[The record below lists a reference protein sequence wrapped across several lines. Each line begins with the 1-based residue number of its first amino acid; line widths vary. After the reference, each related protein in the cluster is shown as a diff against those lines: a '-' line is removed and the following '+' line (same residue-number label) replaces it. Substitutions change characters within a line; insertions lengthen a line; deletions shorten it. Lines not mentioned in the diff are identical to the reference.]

1 MSNLPPLAALQWLIE
16 AGADEAIGSEP
27 GLQRWPK
34 TTPPLLPPR
43 APTPPAAP
51 AGANPAILRPS
62 QQPGQQSATGSQLS
76 VPSRVQ
82 AQDLEALKAELA
94 AFTGCPLRD
103 TATNLVFSDGNPAAK
118 IMLIGEAPGADEDRQ
133 GKPFVGVSGQLLDRM
148 LAGIGLDRSM
158 VFITN
163 VIYWRP
169 PGNRSPTEAELAACW
184 PFCARTIS
192 LLQPKFLIL
201 LGGVAAKT
209 VLRTNEGITRLRG
222 RWQDY
227 QPEAGAGAPIPVLPV
242 YHPAY
247 LLRQPQAKRQAWN
260 DMLQIK
266 KRLHE
271 SNVLNQQ

>member
-1 MSNLPPLAALQWLIE
+1 MTNLSPLAALQWQIE
-16 AGADEAIGSEP
+16 AGADEAIGAAP
-27 GLQRWPK
+27 GLQHWPK
-34 TTPPLLPPR
+34 TTPPLLPAAAR
-43 APTPPAAP
+43 AAALPPGKTATT
-51 AGANPAILRPS
+51 IVRPS
-62 QQPGQQSATGSQLS
+62 QQPAAISAFSA
-76 VPSRVQ
+76 PSPVQ

-148 LAGIGLDRSM
+148 LGCIGLDRGT

-192 LLQPKFLIL
+192 LIQPKLLIL

-222 RWQDY
+222 RWQSF
-227 QPEAGAGAPIPVLPV
+227 PSETAHLPPIPTLPV

-266 KRLHE
+266 KRLSE